1 MNAKKPKKGRYHLG
15 KLFGG
20 SFSPKKSYIC
30 HCLATL
36 LQDNNSAVVDKPD
49 ECEYIFTI
57 LYSCCCVEKRER
69 ASSLLLYSWFSV
81 ERMCVHFHGKKE
93 SAREFSAPIFLAQ
106 CFNLCVLQS
115 LYNLNG
121 TLDFNSRNLSNFR
134 ELVRKCCSTNI
145 SFGTCEFN
153 IDIYLPIYKILYI

>member
-1 MNAKKPKKGRYHLG
+1 MNARKPKKDQYHLG

-20 SFSPKKSYIC
+20 SFSRKKPKKTYIC

-49 ECEYIFTI
+49 ECEYIFTV

-69 ASSLLLYSWFSV
+69 ALLFLV
-81 ERMCVHFHGKKE
+81 QCGKKE
-93 SAREFSAPIFLAQ
+93 STREFTAPIFLAQ

-121 TLDFNSRNLSNFR
+121 TLDFNSRNLRN
-134 ELVRKCCSTNI
+134 V
-145 SFGTCEFN
+145 
-153 IDIYLPIYKILYI
+153 KILYIKCLYSKKCHKK

>member
-69 ASSLLLYSWFSV
+69 ALLFLV
-81 ERMCVHFHGKKE
+81 QCGIKE
-93 SAREFSAPIFLAQ
+93 STRVHCPFIPGA
-106 CFNLCVLQS
+106 VL
-115 LYNLNG
+115 
-121 TLDFNSRNLSNFR
+121 
-134 ELVRKCCSTNI
+134 
-145 SFGTCEFN
+145 
-153 IDIYLPIYKILYI
+153 